1 LYQGGAGWH
10 LTSESEYK
18 RKFLV
23 VIDDTP
29 EADRAVTF
37 AAHRVKRTGG
47 TVVLLSVIE
56 TEDFQQFLGVEEV
69 MRAEAREEAE
79 RLLDKRI
86 ARISR
91 IGGVRTETVIREGRV
106 FEEIEAL
113 VAKDPA
119 IAILV
124 LGASASSDGPG
135 PLVTDFVS
143 RASGNALPVL
153 IAIVPASMTDEQI
166 IAIA

>member
-1 LYQGGAGWH
+1 VADIG
-10 LTSESEYK
+10 SEYK

-124 LGASASSDGPG
+124 LGASASSEGPG
-135 PLVTDFVS
+135 PLVTAFVS

-166 IAIA
+166 IAVA

>member
-1 LYQGGAGWH
+1 VADIG
-10 LTSESEYK
+10 SEYK

-47 TVVLLSVIE
+47 TLVLLSVVE

-135 PLVTDFVS
+135 PLVTAFVS

-166 IAIA
+166 IAVA

>member
-1 LYQGGAGWH
+1 VADIG
-10 LTSESEYK
+10 SEYK

-86 ARISR
+86 ARIAR

-113 VAKDPA
+113 IAKDPA

>member
-1 LYQGGAGWH
+1 MADID
-10 LTSESEYK
+10 SEYK

-91 IGGVRTETVIREGRV
+91 IGGVRSETVIREGRL
-106 FEEIEAL
+106 FNEIERL
-113 VAKDPA
+113 VSEDPA

-124 LGASASSDGPG
+124 LGASASSEGPG
-135 PLVTDFVS
+135 PLVTAFVG

-166 IAIA
+166 VAIA